1 MGLREVQAF
10 LQPADADL
18 VRIVPAGRRYV
29 KFSGSRGREGPLTF
43 GQRNTLI
50 WTRDTTDYNRMTE
63 SVLDV
68 PAGATLD
75 DIAAAFGV
83 LLARHES
90 LRTTYP
96 DGEPVQRVAQS
107 GELAIDVY
115 EVEGPS
121 ADPPVLAAA
130 LARQMRTT
138 EFDVTSELPV
148 RVAVATSHGV
158 PLAASVLY
166 AHVAADFA
174 SMALIGGEF
183 SRLAADAASRVT
195 GPLGY
200 QPLDRAA
207 YERSERGRRK
217 AEVALRNVADQLRS
231 VPQCMY
237 AVPMAEPGSGT
248 GSLSGWLSS
257 PAGALALPHIAA
269 RTGTSPRSAVLAAL
283 SAVLARRTGHDRV
296 VFTALMDNRHEPRMG
311 GYVGSAARNGIVS
324 VNVGAAGF
332 DDLVWRAAVAVIRA
346 SRHSL
351 ADEVE
356 VQATTD
362 EIEHER
368 GVAYSRDC
376 VYNDISGSYAGPL
389 PEAEPGDP
397 AAAPRALGQSQIWWA
412 EPPGMYELLLLIVVQ
427 VDDELI
433 VGALTDDARRV
444 PRAELESLLRGAER
458 LLVAAAAGDIS
469 LDRIGEITG
478 VVPVTR
484 GPGWLRV
491 HSCWIELP
499 EVQRLVDDALPGSA
513 ARVFTMP
520 DARGEP
526 TLVAYLTTSGGI
538 NTPQQAHLACM
549 ALLPR
554 HGKPKPPG
562 GNRFTAITPGRYVIC
577 GHAPDNPSD
586 LAAWQHQP
594 VLAHGSGREPA
605 GDRAGDTA

>member
-10 LQPADADL
+10 LQPADPDL
-18 VRIVPAGRRYV
+18 VRIVAAGRRYV
-29 KFSGSRGREGPLTF
+29 KFSGPRGGEGPLTF

-50 WTRDTTDYNRMTE
+50 WTRDMTDYNRMTE

-83 LLARHES
+83 LMARHES
-90 LRTTYP
+90 LRTIYP
-96 DGEPVQRVAQS
+96 ADGPPVQRVAQS

-115 EVEGPS
+115 EVEEQS
-121 ADPPVLAAA
+121 ADPLVLAAA
-130 LARQMRTT
+130 LARRMRAT
-138 EFDVTSELPV
+138 EFDVTSELPL
-148 RVAVATSHGV
+148 RVAVATRQGAV
-158 PLAASVLY
+158 LAASALY

-183 SRLAADAASRVT
+183 TRLAADPADRVV
-195 GPLGY
+195 GPPGL

-217 AEVALRNVADQLRS
+217 AAVALRNVADQLRY

-237 AVPMAEPGSGT
+237 AVPIAGTGPDT

-257 PAGALALPHIAA
+257 PAAALALPHIAA
-269 RTGTSPRSAVLAAL
+269 RSGTSPRSAVLAAL
-283 SAVLARRTGHDRV
+283 SAVLARRTGHDRA

-324 VNVGAAGF
+324 VNVGAASF
-332 DDLVWRAAVAVIRA
+332 DDLVWRSAVAVIRA

-368 GVAYSRDC
+368 GVAYARDC
-376 VYNDISGSYAGPL
+376 VYNDISAAYPRAPA
-389 PEAEPGDP
+389 PAEPAHP
-397 AAAPRALGQSQIWWA
+397 AEAARALGRSEIWWA
-412 EPPGMYELLLLIVVQ
+412 EPPGMYELLLLLVVQ
-427 VDDELI
+427 VDGELI

-444 PRAELESLLRGAER
+444 ARGDLEMLLRGAER
-458 LLVAAAAGDIS
+458 LLVAAAASDIS
-469 LDRIGEITG
+469 LEQLGEITG
-478 VVPVTR
+478 VEPVTR

-491 HSCWIELP
+491 DSCWIELP
-499 EVQRLVDDALPGSA
+499 EVQRLADDALPGSA
-513 ARVFTMP
+513 ARVFTVP

-526 TLVAYLTTSGGI
+526 ALVAYLTAAGGCT
-538 NTPQQAHLACM
+538 TPEQAHLACM

-554 HGKPKPPG
+554 LGKPKPPG

-577 GHAPDNPSD
+577 GHAPDDPSD
-586 LAAWQHQP
+586 PAAWQHQP
-594 VLAHGSGREPA
+594 VLAHGTGRAPA
-605 GDRAGDTA
+605 